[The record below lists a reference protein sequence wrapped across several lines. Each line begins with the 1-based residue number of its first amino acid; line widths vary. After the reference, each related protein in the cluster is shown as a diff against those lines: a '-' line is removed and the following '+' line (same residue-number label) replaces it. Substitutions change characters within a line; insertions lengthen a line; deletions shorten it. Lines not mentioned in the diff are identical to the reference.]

1 MNSVVFQNICI
12 GLGAA
17 SSAVRNHSAQ
27 VLAGVILP
35 PVMNQLQEQEIMTQE
50 KEYYYGIS
58 AILQASEIFVAAR
71 MAFKALNQARIQ
83 VPYTTPIALGAAVIP
98 LGMNYLASRE
108 CLDEYPL
115 AKRAICLLRDNLGN
129 ISLGVA
135 MISSVALIALGQPVF
150 GGVALTMLTMGILGR
165 CEVVPPSIRNVISGT
180 CFVIQNA
187 TFLVLGGPILKTCA
201 IMNIACVTFDYFIP
215 QIM

>member
-35 PVMNQLQEQEIMTQE
+35 PVMNQLQEQEIMTPE
-50 KEYYYGIS
+50 KEYYGIS

-115 AKRAICLLRDNLGN
+115 AKRAICLLRDNLG
-129 ISLGVA
+129 
-135 MISSVALIALGQPVF
+135 
-150 GGVALTMLTMGILGR
+150 
-165 CEVVPPSIRNVISGT
+165 
-180 CFVIQNA
+180 
-187 TFLVLGGPILKTCA
+187 TFP
-201 IMNIACVTFDYFIP
+201 
-215 QIM
+215 